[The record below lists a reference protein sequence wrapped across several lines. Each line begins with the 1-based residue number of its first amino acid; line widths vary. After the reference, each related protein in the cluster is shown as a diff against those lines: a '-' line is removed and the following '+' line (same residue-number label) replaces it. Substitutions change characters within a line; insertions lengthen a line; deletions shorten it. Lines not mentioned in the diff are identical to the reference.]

1 MDCPDRRRGRSRPAA
16 AVGPT
21 DVARLGAVEAGRTGD
36 LRVAVVEIE
45 LADDVAAPDVA
56 SHPSGEHVLRN
67 ATRTFG

>member
-1 MDCPDRRRGRSRPAA
+1 
-16 AVGPT
+16 VGPT

-56 SHPSGEHVLRN
+56 AHPSGEHVLRN